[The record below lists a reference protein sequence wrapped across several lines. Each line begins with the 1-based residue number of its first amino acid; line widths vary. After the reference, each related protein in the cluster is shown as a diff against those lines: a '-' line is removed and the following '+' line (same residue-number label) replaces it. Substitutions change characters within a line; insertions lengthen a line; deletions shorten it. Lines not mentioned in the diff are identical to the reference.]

1 MSIKPKKIEL
11 SVIVPVFNSYDSIKE
26 LHKELFAIL
35 HKSVDNF
42 EIIYIL
48 DGGTVKEWQQLVDI
62 QKNHLQHVNIIR
74 LNKNFGQ
81 HPATYCGLIHSSGEY
96 CVTIDDDL
104 QFPPNEIPRMYEAI
118 KADKQDLLY
127 GHYGQNNQEWW
138 RRFFGKIM
146 RQIAKVVGEGFGKA
160 TSFRIIRYNL
170 VDQLKSQFYS
180 YLFLDE
186 VFLQFTD
193 KIGYI
198 EVQHSSREKGKS
210 NYSFWSLTKLALS
223 ILVFHSSLAIK
234 LVTYLGLAISIF
246 VFIGILFIVLFSLVG
261 WIPFNSTLMF
271 NCVIILLLALI
282 LLSLGIIS
290 EYVKKIYSFSSFQPS
305 FVIKEKIWTTNDQ
318 ND

>member
-1 MSIKPKKIEL
+1 MKNIQTKKIDL
-11 SVIVPVFNSYDSIKE
+11 SVVVPVFNSYDSIKA
-26 LHKELFAIL
+26 LHSKLYAIL
-35 HKSVDNF
+35 HKSIDSF

-48 DGGTVKEWQQLVDI
+48 DGGTVKEWQQLLDI
-62 QKNHLQHVNIIR
+62 QKDHQGHVNVIR

-104 QFPPNEIPRMYEAI
+104 QFPPDEIPRMYEAI
-118 KADKQDLLY
+118 KADKQDLVY

-138 RRFFGKIM
+138 RRFFGGIM

-160 TSFRIIRYNL
+160 TSFRIIRHNL
-170 VDQLKSQFYS
+170 IDQLKSQFYS

-193 KIGYI
+193 KIGYV

-210 NYSFWSLTKLALS
+210 NYSFWSLTRLALS

-246 VFIGILFIVLFSLVG
+246 VFAVILFIIFFALIG
-261 WIPFNSTLMF
+261 WISFNSILIT
-271 NCVIILLLALI
+271 NCIIIFLLALI

-305 FVIKEKIWTTNDQ
+305 FVIKEKIWTTND
-318 ND
+318 

>member
-1 MSIKPKKIEL
+1 MKNRQTKQLDL
-11 SVIVPVFNSYDSIKE
+11 SVIVPVFNSYNSLRNLHNHLIKVLQKTFDS
-26 LHKELFAIL
+26 
-35 HKSVDNF
+35 F

-48 DGGTVKEWQQLVDI
+48 DGGTQREWQQLVDI
-62 QKNHLQHVNIIR
+62 QQAHQSHVNIIR

-81 HPATYCGLIHSSGEY
+81 HPATYCGLMHSLGKF

-104 QFPPNEIPRMYEAI
+104 QFPPDEIPKMYEAI
-118 KADKQDLLY
+118 KADNLDLLY

-146 RQIAKVVGEGFGKA
+146 REIATVVGKGFGKA
-160 TSFRIIRYNL
+160 TSFRIIRRNL

-198 EVQHSSREKGKS
+198 EVQHSSREKGES
-210 NYSFWSLTKLALS
+210 NYSFWSLVKLALT
-223 ILVFHSSLAIK
+223 ILVFHSSLAVK
-234 LVTYLGLAISIF
+234 LVTYIGLAISTMVF
-246 VFIGILFIVLFSLVG
+246 VVILMILLFSLIG
-261 WIPFNSTLMF
+261 WIPLNSQLLFNS
-271 NCVIILLLALI
+271 IIIFLLALI

-290 EYVKKIYSFSSFQPS
+290 EYVKKIYAFSSFQPS
-305 FVIKEKIWTTNDQ
+305 FVIKEKIEASS
-318 ND
+318 